1 MVRTPK
7 EGEQVFKQKGRAP
20 FSASVWHLRDNG
32 SAVSAAAESGTALP
46 SVHSRCSG
54 NAAAVTLSVCFCL
67 RIYYTSPFGKCKH
80 LPSRFCY
87 PLLQGAV
94 ER

>member
-54 NAAAVTLSVCFCL
+54 KCCSRDAFCVLLFTHLLYITL
-67 RIYYTSPFGKCKH
+67 R
-80 LPSRFCY
+80 
-87 PLLQGAV
+87 
-94 ER
+94 